1 MPKTLYF
8 SENESQIMGLKIG
21 RCNEDFF
28 DPALLSAEIIEGA
41 YDVCR
46 LKVAA
51 EDEMAVMKLHT
62 MGFPYFFSGSI
73 RRYKTRIQE
82 DLPGDFLHPEM
93 RYELYDGTQD
103 ELLKEMLIGTWGT
116 YPLGYY
122 RSPFLCHLVNKEI
135 EIESVFQF
143 YKQNNLNS
151 LHPSNSILF
160 MNDRGKHVGFF
171 ALNII
176 NGNLESHIGGIL
188 EPYRKDGY
196 FLDMLRYIRRFCLEQ
211 DLPHFL
217 FGARNENAYV
227 QKIFQEVGFKA
238 MSSEN
243 VFHVTPLLAK
253 AEGTLFVVPFT
264 AGLDAYTSIFTA
276 IMDYLSSNHVE
287 YYLKSM
293 HILPL
298 SSINRKTKGI
308 LEISFPIPTEEE
320 MYMVIKVRNLS
331 QKLSLIA
338 YASLSRV

>member
-28 DPALLSAEIIEGA
+28 DPDLLSAEIIEGA

-93 RYELYDGTQD
+93 IYELYDGTQD

-160 MNDRGKHVGFF
+160 MNDQGKYVGFF

-196 FLDMLRYIRRFCLEQ
+196 FLDMLRYIRRFCLEH

-238 MSSEN
+238 MGSEN
-243 VFHVTPLLAK
+243 VFHLLPLLSKVNMPGTILPFWTEHDLFNTIYTTVKNHLLQNQAQLTLRTLTVTPVSEAW
-253 AEGTLFVVPFT
+253 
-264 AGLDAYTSIFTA
+264 
-276 IMDYLSSNHVE
+276 
-287 YYLKSM
+287 
-293 HILPL
+293 
-298 SSINRKTKGI
+298 KGKDCT
-308 LEISFPIPTEEE
+308 LEISSVIDKSNE
-320 MYMVIKVRNLS
+320 MLLVMKVRGYTGLIS
-331 QKLSLIA
+331 AIA
-338 YASLSRV
+338 YATFA